1 MSRNNNIGFVICET
15 TSTAEEVN
23 IVGEKNNRVQIEAIA
38 QTAEEKNRNGRI
50 YLAKDLRSEIN
61 SDRTKELVA
70 TRNFFG
76 EAGHPTSK
84 DLVRQSTIDPTN
96 LAHNMSKIWMEGDNV
111 KIITEGAQGPMG
123 EMFNDLVTT
132 GTKPAFSLRA
142 LGSIENSAKGAVVKN
157 LRLITYDFVI
167 YPSHKKAYMEKLV
180 TESASFGSPSPQL
193 IEKEGSSL
201 IVKPENEIFV
211 PITNDKVINYIK
223 QESAN
228 IKNVLN
234 SIDTLYESTS
244 VINGGR
250 HVQLVSKTGDM
261 LIVNLESYIQNEIF
275 DYCRHR

>member
-50 YLAKDLRSEIN
+50 YLGKDLRSEIN

-180 TESASFGSPSPQL
+180 TESASFGSPYPQL

-201 IVKPENEIFV
+201 IAKPENEIFV

>member
-23 IVGEKNNRVQIEAIA
+23 IVGEKNNRVQIEAVA

-50 YLAKDLRSEIN
+50 YLGKDLRSEIN

-201 IVKPENEIFV
+201 IAKPENEIFV

>member
-180 TESASFGSPSPQL
+180 TESASFGSPSPHL

-201 IVKPENEIFV
+201 IAKPENEIFV

>member
-180 TESASFGSPSPQL
+180 TESASFGSPSTQL

-201 IVKPENEIFV
+201 IAKPENEIFV

-228 IKNVLN
+228 IKNILN

-250 HVQLVSKTGDM
+250 HVQLVSKTGDI

>member
-23 IVGEKNNRVQIEAIA
+23 IVGEKNNRVQIEAVA

-50 YLAKDLRSEIN
+50 YLGKDLRSEIN

-201 IVKPENEIFV
+201 IAKPENEIFV

-234 SIDTLYESTS
+234 CRNST
-244 VINGGR
+244 
-250 HVQLVSKTGDM
+250 
-261 LIVNLESYIQNEIF
+261 Y
-275 DYCRHR
+275 